1 MPGNN
6 FYVYYNNRNCVTGI
20 SPINDEFLSKKFK
33 HTKVPYSEVKPFITG
48 EKRQAE
54 AIVVPVEGSVTKF
67 YVTMKT
73 TELGFIHDVNVG
85 LTKIDK
91 EIIKEYDI
99 QIKNFLKKE
108 AIEINFSNQAK
119 RKIKNTEGLSI
130 PRNISF
136 HFTTKDDPSFV
147 LFSFEIDIFEMLKHK
162 IIIKYK
168 LQNIDQLSLFTKK
181 YFDNYSYKDIGK
193 K

>member
-1 MPGNN
+1 MTKNN
-6 FYVYYNNRNCVTGI
+6 FYVYYNDRNCVTGI
-20 SPINDEFLSKKFK
+20 SPINDEFLNKKFK
-33 HTKVPYSEVKPFITG
+33 HTKVPYTEVKPFITG

-73 TELGFIHDVNVG
+73 TELGFIHDVNAG
-85 LTKIDK
+85 LTKVNKIT
-91 EIIKEYDI
+91 IKEYDI
-99 QIKNFLKKE
+99 QIKNFLKKGI
-108 AIEINFSNQAK
+108 IEVNFSNFAK
-119 RKIKNTEGLSI
+119 KEIKNKEGLSI

-136 HFTTKDDPSFV
+136 HFTAKDDPTFV
-147 LFSFEIDIFEMLKHK
+147 LFSFEVDIFEMLKHK
-162 IIIKYK
+162 VSIEYQ
-168 LQNIDQLSLFTKK
+168 LENIDQLSLYTKK